1 MRIDLATYNGPFVTA
16 AAAAL
21 LLPSLA
27 FGATPKPK
35 TFPTRIQVTAKE
47 FFYTL
52 SSRSVKAGPAIIQ
65 FVNYGEDPHDMR
77 VERVGGTH
85 VYGTAELQPGGHVD
99 LSVKLLPGRYELWCS
114 IANHRQLGMEAVLVV
129 KPR

>member
-1 MRIDLATYNGPFVTA
+1 VRSAAAAA

-21 LLPSLA
+21 LLAAPA
-27 FGATPKPK
+27 AAPGATPVK

-47 FFYTL
+47 FYYTL
-52 SSRSVKAGPAIIQ
+52 SARTVKAGPAIIQ

-85 VYGTAELQPGGHVD
+85 VYGTAELQPGAYVN
-99 LSVKLLPGRYELWCS
+99 LSLKLVPGRYQLWCS
-114 IANHRQLGMEAVLVV
+114 IANHRELGMEAVLIV
-129 KPR
+129 KPKRA